1 MKLSFKRVGAVTGAV
16 AASAGALLVA
26 GSGLNPAAASTIP
39 TGELQICAQGD
50 YSAFIQPVASA
61 TSRENQTAA
70 TPARQS
76 LANEIVSPGHCFV
89 LPFDTYGQWA
99 RVEVTGVRP
108 DGSQFSLGSQWY
120 NSSVSG
126 LGIGA
131 EGSWSTG
138 PFVWTW

>member
-1 MKLSFKRVGAVTGAV
+1 MKLSFKRVGAATGAV

-39 TGELQICAQGD
+39 TGELQICAQGY
-50 YSAFIQPVASA
+50 YSAFIQPA
-61 TSRENQTAA
+61 TIDPPRESGRALRPQQ
-70 TPARQS
+70 R
-76 LANEIVSPGHCFV
+76 LANEIVPPGQCFV
-89 LPFDTYGQWA
+89 LPLDTYGQWA

-131 EGSWSTG
+131 EGSWSAG

>member
-1 MKLSFKRVGAVTGAV
+1 MKLSFKRGAAVTGAV
-16 AASAGALLVA
+16 AATAGALLIA
-26 GSGLNPAAASTIP
+26 SSGLNPAAASTIP
-39 TGELQICAQGD
+39 TGELQICAQGN
-50 YSAFIQPVASA
+50 YSVFIFQQPAPIPGTNMTTTGVGS
-61 TSRENQTAA
+61 T
-70 TPARQS
+70 
-76 LANEIVSPGHCFV
+76 VMSPGHCWLQPV
-89 LPFDTYGQWA
+89 DTAGQWA
-99 RVEVTGVRP
+99 RVDVTGLRP